1 VPDLLDSLREALA
14 DRYAVER
21 ELGRGGMATVFLAQ
35 DLKHHRSVAIKV
47 LHAELTAEL
56 GAERFLREIE
66 IAARLQHPHILP
78 LYDSGAAAGFLYYVM
93 PYVEGESLRDRLTR
107 EKQLPQEDA
116 LRIATEVAGALAYA
130 HSRGVVHRDI
140 KPENIMLSGGTAVV
154 TDFGIA
160 RAVSAAGDEHHL
172 TQTGTIIGTPAYM
185 SPEQSAGAG
194 EIDGRSDEYSLACV
208 VYEMLVG
215 APPFTGPT
223 AQAIIA
229 RHSLDMVSPPSI
241 VRATIPDAVEG
252 AILRALSKVPADR
265 YPTTA
270 LFAEALNTPSAATG
284 AYRRA
289 TLERAARQRPR
300 VWRLAPI
307 AVVLVALAG
316 YFVLR
321 SARPGRGAA
330 VTGLDPR
337 RIAVLYFTDQSSG
350 HTLGYVAD
358 GLTEALIDALR
369 PVGSLTIVSKNGVA
383 PYRSSSAPLDS
394 VARALG
400 VGTIVQGG
408 VDEVGGRY
416 RVSVSLIDGAS
427 GADLGTRASFDQPAD
442 AVLAIRDSLASKVAE
457 FLRVRLGEELR
468 LRQEQAST
476 HSVAAWS
483 LVQQGEHARKDAEAR
498 LTRDDVDG
506 AFSGF
511 ARADSL
517 LALAERADPSWAEPV
532 TQRGWLAYRRARLAG
547 DRKALVHWV
556 EVAGGHA
563 ERALTLAP
571 NDARALELRGTV
583 RYLSW
588 LQELA
593 PDPGALPKL
602 LAAAK
607 QDLEAAIQTDPS
619 LASGYST
626 LSHLYYQTEDVPL
639 AVLTARKAY
648 EEDAY
653 LAVAPDVLARLFFG
667 SYDLEQLTQ
676 AQRWC
681 LEGARRFAGDFR
693 FAECRLWLMTTP
705 GAQPDPPAT
714 WRLLAQ
720 IDSLTPA
727 PRKALEHHR
736 AETIVGVALARAGL
750 ADSARHVLLRARA
763 DRDVDATQEI
773 LSIEAFART
782 ILGDRDQAIAL
793 LQRYIA
799 ANPTHAFTRG
809 GDISW
814 WWRDLKSDPRFVQ
827 LTEAKR
833 KL

>member
-21 ELGRGGMATVFLAQ
+21 ELGRGGMATVFFAE

-47 LHAELTAEL
+47 LHADLTAAL

-78 LYDSGAAAGFLYYVM
+78 LYDSGTAAGFLYYVM

-107 EKQLPQEDA
+107 EKQLAQEDA
-116 LRIATEVAGALAYA
+116 VRIATEVAGALAYA

-154 TDFGIA
+154 ADFGIA
-160 RAVSAAGDEHHL
+160 RAVSAAGADQHL
-172 TQTGTIIGTPAYM
+172 TETGTIIGTPSYM
-185 SPEQSAGAG
+185 SPEQASGAI
-194 EIDGRSDEYSLACV
+194 EIDGRSDQYSLACV

-223 AQAIIA
+223 AQAVLA
-229 RHSLDMVSPPSI
+229 RHSLDIVSPPSI
-241 VRATIPDAVEG
+241 VRSTIPDAVEG
-252 AILRALSKVPADR
+252 AVLRALAKVPADR

-284 AYRRA
+284 AHRRA
-289 TLERAARQRPR
+289 TLGRAGGRRRRA
-300 VWRLAPI
+300 WRLAPV
-307 AVVLVALAG
+307 AVVLLALAG
-316 YFVLR
+316 YFAIR
-321 SARPGRGAA
+321 SARAGRGTA
-330 VTGLDPR
+330 VNGLDPR
-337 RIAVLYFTDQSSG
+337 RIAVLYFTDQSST
-350 HTLGYVAD
+350 HALGYIAD

-369 PVGSLTIVSKNGVA
+369 PVATLTVVSKNGVA
-383 PYRSSSAPLDS
+383 PYRNLTVPLDS

-416 RVSVSLIDGAS
+416 RVSVNLIDGAS
-427 GADLGTRASFDQPAD
+427 GADLGKRASFEQPAG
-442 AVLAIRDSLASKVAE
+442 AVLAMRDSLASKVAE

-476 HSVAAWS
+476 HSVPAWS
-483 LVQQGEHARKDAEAR
+483 LVQQGEHARKDAEVR
-498 LTRDDVDG
+498 LIEDDVDG

-517 LALAERADPSWAEPV
+517 LALAEAADPAWVEPV
-532 TQRGWLAYRRARLAG
+532 TERGWLAYRRARLAG
-547 DRKALVHWV
+547 SNRKALVHWV
-556 EVAGGHA
+556 EVALGHA
-563 ERALTLAP
+563 ERALRVAP

-593 PDPGALPKL
+593 PDPARLPQL
-602 LAAAK
+602 LATAR
-607 QDLEAAIQTDPS
+607 QDLEAATQADPS
-619 LASGYST
+619 LASAYST
-626 LSHLYYQTEDVPL
+626 LSHLYYQTEDVPA
-639 AVLTARKAY
+639 AVLAARQAY

-653 LAVAPDVLARLFFG
+653 LAVAADVLARLFFG

-676 AQRWC
+676 ARRWC
-681 LEGARRFAGDFR
+681 LEGTRRFPGDFR

-705 GAQPDPPAT
+705 DAQPDAT
-714 WRLLAQ
+714 LAWQLLAQ

-727 PRKALEHHR
+727 PRKAFEHHR
-736 AETIVGVALARAGL
+736 AETIVGAALARAGL
-750 ADSARHVLLRARA
+750 ADSARHVLQRARA
-763 DRDVDATQEI
+763 DRDVDPGQEI
-773 LSIEAFART
+773 LSIEAFGRT
-782 ILGDRDQAIAL
+782 ILGDRDDAIAL
-793 LQRYIA
+793 LRRYIA

-814 WWRDLKSDPRFVQ
+814 WWRDLKADPRFGQ

-833 KL
+833 